1 MSIIDN
7 AIARIQ
13 DIAQACTTVTIKSA
27 PDYPIENADP
37 FPMSIVFVSNIS
49 TMATNASTVTMFPV
63 LSMEIHFSRV
73 NLKDTYQKLNE
84 IMIEFPRRI
93 AGDPTLGGAV
103 DTVIMSGDERLE
115 GTVTPFDWGKVQSE
129 MLKFNIKFKTLQT
142 PIT

>member
-49 TMATNASTVTMFPV
+49 AMATNASTVTMFPV